1 MLLLVDWGWV
11 WPSAAAAAVVVHLA
25 WSRSSLPG
33 VEGEAASLQSDK
45 MC

>member
-11 WPSAAAAAVVVHLA
+11 WPSAAAVVHLA

>member
-11 WPSAAAAAVVVHLA
+11 WPSAAAAVVVHLA